1 MLRQNSKGQA
11 DLVRLIRR
19 FAERAGAEV
28 ALRLRLA
35 IQGIRPS
42 CCGEASIRC
51 MPVHRTTVTTDA
63 DDLAVL
69 QAEARRRGVP
79 LSQVLREAV
88 ARQAEALRADH
99 RPRFGVGR
107 GDPDLSM
114 TSVQDEASPGR
125 GESRD

>member
-1 MLRQNSKGQA
+1 
-11 DLVRLIRR
+11 
-19 FAERAGAEV
+19 
-28 ALRLRLA
+28 
-35 IQGIRPS
+35 
-42 CCGEASIRC
+42 
-51 MPVHRTTVTTDA
+51 MPTRRTTVTADA

-88 ARQAEALRADH
+88 ARQAETLRTER

-114 TSVQDEASPGR
+114 TSVEDEASPGR
-125 GESRD
+125 GGSRD